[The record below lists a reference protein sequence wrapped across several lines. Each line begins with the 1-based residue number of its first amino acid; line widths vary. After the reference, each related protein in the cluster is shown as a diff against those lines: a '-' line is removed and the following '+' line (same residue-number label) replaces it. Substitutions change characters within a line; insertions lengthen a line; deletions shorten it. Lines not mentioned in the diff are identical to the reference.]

1 MKNKG
6 IIISCIAI
14 IMVLIIALFF
24 KKGTAAKL
32 GYIKNNELYESF
44 TLKKELA
51 EKLTTVENKRKAIL
65 DSLIIPLRMLSMELQ
80 KNKDE
85 KLMIQFR
92 AQQESYLA
100 KKKEFEE
107 DNKRLM
113 QEYSDQIWKQIN
125 QYIADYGKE
134 KGYGF
139 IYGATG
145 DGAIMF
151 AEDQYDLTSELSSYI
166 NEKYN
171 GKK

>member
-1 MKNKG
+1 MKNRG
-6 IIISCIAI
+6 IIIGCIAI
-14 IMVLIIALFF
+14 IIVLVIALFF
-24 KKGTAAKL
+24 KKGSTAKL
-32 GYIKNNELYESF
+32 GYVKNNALYESF

-51 EKLTTVENKRKAIL
+51 EKLTTVQNKRKAIL
-65 DSLIIPLRMLSMELQ
+65 DSLIIPLRMLNLELQ
-80 KNKDE
+80 KNKDQ
-85 KLMIQFR
+85 KLMIQFQ
-92 AQQESYLA
+92 AQQESYLS

-107 DNKRLM
+107 DNQRLM

-134 KGYGF
+134 KGYSF

-151 AEDQYDLTSELSSYI
+151 AEDQYDLTSELTSYI
-166 NEKYN
+166 NERYN